1 MQKAVGLLFLQS
13 GILLRYVWKEGNVLK
28 KVETTHFFM
37 NQRAGGACVVPFT
50 LAVHFLHRLS
60 FYYYF

>member
-37 NQRAGGACVVPFT
+37 NQKEQEERVR
-50 LAVHFLHRLS
+50 FLSL
-60 FYYYF
+60 